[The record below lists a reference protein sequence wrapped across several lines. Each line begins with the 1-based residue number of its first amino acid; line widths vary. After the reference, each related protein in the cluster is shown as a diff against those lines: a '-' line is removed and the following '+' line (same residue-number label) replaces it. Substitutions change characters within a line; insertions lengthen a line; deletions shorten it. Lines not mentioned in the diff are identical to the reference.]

1 MKICKASCPVPFIY
15 IGLDGKECK
24 NNVAGFTNSSDDGL
38 KHEVKN
44 CAEPEKYYILVT
56 ENNFEMKWC
65 REACP

>member
-1 MKICKASCPVPFIY
+1 MKICKVSCPAPFIY

-44 CAEPEKYYILVT
+44 CVEPEKYYILVT